1 MPTERPTHKRC
12 SWALRLRGQVEAR
25 RYNAWTKSFGDPVG
39 GMSQGRD
46 VEDQIGA
53 VHVGGYANGI
63 AAAFLAD
70 GRDVNR

>member
-25 RYNAWTKSFGDPVG
+25 RYNARTKSFGDPVG

-46 VEDQIGA
+46 VED
-53 VHVGGYANGI
+53 
-63 AAAFLAD
+63 
-70 GRDVNR
+70 